1 MDYIANTKL
10 FEKMKVVAMG
20 NTNKNLVEITGV
32 VADICF
38 QIERHRQT
46 CTSQYSARPNKLT
59 NATCLV
65 ATCRWYVVK

>member
-32 VADICF
+32 VPDICF
-38 QIERHRQT
+38 QIETQT
-46 CTSQYSARPNKLT
+46 DMHITVLRSP
-59 NATCLV
+59 
-65 ATCRWYVVK
+65 